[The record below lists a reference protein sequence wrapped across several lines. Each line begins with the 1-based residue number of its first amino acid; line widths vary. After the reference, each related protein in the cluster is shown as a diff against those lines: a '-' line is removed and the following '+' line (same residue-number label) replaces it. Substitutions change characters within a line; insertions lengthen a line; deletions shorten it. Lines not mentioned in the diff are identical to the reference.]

1 MAQRMTVGELLKER
15 GEAFQLTI
23 VAGEAGLDHVITT
36 GDLNRPSLALAGF
49 YEHFSWERIQVIG
62 VTEHEYLSRTERRL
76 RTSRIE
82 RMFGFA
88 MPCII
93 VTTSVTPV
101 PELTM
106 AAQRHGLPLIVS
118 RLTTSELCKR
128 IGSFLEM
135 RFAPRTQMHA
145 GLVEVFGMG
154 VLLLGQSGVGKS
166 ECALELVER
175 GHRLVADDIVVLR
188 RLPLDRLVGT
198 SNSVLRHHMEVRG
211 LGIIDVEALF
221 GAGSVRDLTDVDV
234 VVRLEKWD
242 RTKHYERLGFE
253 TPTME
258 VLGVRIPFYTLPI
271 EPGRNISILVEV
283 AAIHQR
289 LKNTGRNPADAFE
302 ANLMNVLRNR
312 GAATLAQRDHLQW
325 RLRSEGEPEGA
336 ENGASGGGSEGP
348 RADENAPEL

>member
-1 MAQRMTVGELLKER
+1 MAQRMTVREMLKER
-15 GEAFQLTI
+15 GDAFQLTI
-23 VAGEAGLDHVITT
+23 LAGDEGLDHVITT

-49 YEHFSWERIQVIG
+49 YEHFSWERLQVIG

-76 RTSRIE
+76 RASRIE

-88 MPCII
+88 MPCVI
-93 VTTSVTPV
+93 VTTGINPV
-101 PELTM
+101 PELTL
-106 AAQRHGLPLIVS
+106 AAQRHGMPLLMT
-118 RLTTSELCKR
+118 RLTTIEFCKR
-128 IGSFLEM
+128 IGAFLEM

-154 VLLLGQSGVGKS
+154 VMLLGQSGVGKS

-188 RLPLDRLVGT
+188 RLPLDRVVGT

-221 GAGSVRDLTDVDV
+221 GAGSVRDMADVDLI
-234 VVRLEKWD
+234 VRLEKWD
-242 RTKHYERLGFE
+242 KTKHYERLGFE
-253 TPTME
+253 TPTMDILD
-258 VLGVRIPFYTLPI
+258 VAVPIFTLPI

-302 ANLMNVLRNR
+302 QNLISVLKER
-312 GAATLAQRDHLQW
+312 GAGERATRENLQW
-325 RLRSEGEPEGA
+325 RLKRGGKRAIDEPREDFSDD
-336 ENGASGGGSEGP
+336 EVTTRELTDPAS
-348 RADENAPEL
+348 